1 MEKFKETASWLGQG
15 ILQVVGLVW
24 EWCRKAFLHFVH
36 QMKTNIKYRRR
47 FMSMMLLPVTVLYY
61 EIVFNLSTER
71 TIFRSRAWLYMVL
84 FSISWGLLL
93 YVFCSISKRRSRN
106 RLITKTLMIFA
117 MLPFGIEYF
126 IYRKFKTLYD
136 LGTINRGAAGALSSF
151 GGTILKM
158 VFSPGGLWHL
168 FLFMLPWALYYWK
181 GSLVDDARRISVRF
195 RSRVLIG
202 MLVFHLLAVLLILFS
217 GTYRP
222 FYNTRYSFTNSVRSF
237 GVLTSFR
244 KEVWRTITGKS
255 KSSSFRKHEDAQS
268 VSPSA
273 AESETEPEVEKP
285 REYGYSQMELDFD
298 ALAQKDGGAY
308 AQIDQYVASLT
319 PSRQNEYTGLFE
331 GKNLIFVSA
340 EAFSGWFLDEELT
353 PTLYRMATKGIQFT
367 DFYQPESAG
376 TTGGETANLLGV
388 LAMDGGQS
396 MMDVV
401 DHNNYFTMGSQ
412 LDRLGYYGKAYH
424 NNDYTFYDRD
434 KTHNNLGYSDGFL
447 GVGNGMEAYVQPLW
461 PESDLEM
468 VQGSITDYID
478 RAPFNV
484 YYMSVSGHSDYTFSD
499 NSMAN
504 KHQDEVEGLPY
515 SNAIRA
521 YIACNLE
528 FEDAMT
534 YIVEQL
540 EQKGIADDT
549 VIVICAD
556 HYPYGLS
563 DMDASG
569 TSHYLEELYGHEVT
583 TTLERDENRLII
595 WSGCLE
601 KEEPIVVDTPVSS
614 IDILPT
620 LSNLFGTEWDSRLL
634 PGRDVFSDATPLV
647 FNVDYDWKTDLGTY
661 TFATDSFE
669 PATEGTS
676 VPGDYVDKISAI
688 VSNKLEY
695 CGAILYNDYY
705 GHVFGAMGAQAPQG
719 GKGRSA
725 ATPTPDLTPTP
736 SPTALE
742 AVSNN

>member
-1 MEKFKETASWLGQG
+1 MEKIKEIASRLGQVF
-15 ILQVVGLVW
+15 LQGANYVW
-24 EWCRKAFLHFVH
+24 RHCSKAFLRFCH
-36 QMKTNIKYRRR
+36 QMKYNKKYRRR
-47 FMSMMLLPVTVLYY
+47 FMSMMLLPITVFYY

-71 TIFRSRAWLYMVL
+71 TIFRSRAWLYMLL
-84 FSISWGLLL
+84 FSISWGLLI

-136 LGTINRGAAGALSSF
+136 LGTINRGAAGALTSF
-151 GGTILKM
+151 GGSILKM

-181 GSLVDDARRISVRF
+181 GKVVDDSRPISGRF
-195 RSRVLIG
+195 RRRVLIG
-202 MLVFHLLAVLLILFS
+202 MLIFHLLAVLLILFS

-244 KEVWRTITGKS
+244 KEVWRGITGKN
-255 KSSSFRKHEDAQS
+255 KSSSFRTHEEVQS
-268 VSPSA
+268 TSSSS
-273 AESETEPEVEKP
+273 SETDAEPEAEKP
-285 REYGYSQMELDFD
+285 REFGYSKLDLDF
-298 ALAQKDGGAY
+298 AVLAQEDGGAY
-308 AQIDQYVASLT
+308 AEIDNYVASLT
-319 PSRQNEYTGLFE
+319 PSKQNEYTGIFE

-353 PTLYRMATKGIQFT
+353 PTLYRMATKGMQFT
-367 DFYQPESAG
+367 DFYQTESAG

-388 LAMDGGQS
+388 LAIDGGQS
-396 MMDVV
+396 MMDVAE
-401 DHNNYFTMGSQ
+401 HNNYFTIGSQ

-424 NNDYTFYDRD
+424 NNDYTFYDRN

-447 GVGNGMEAYVQPLW
+447 GMGNGMEEYVQPLW

-468 VQGSITDYID
+468 VQGSVTDYID
-478 RAPFNV
+478 KAPFNI
-484 YYMSVSGHSDYTFSD
+484 YYMTVSGHSDYNFSD
-499 NSMAN
+499 NNMAF
-504 KHQDEVEGLPY
+504 KHRDDVEDLPY
-515 SNAIRA
+515 SNPVRA

-528 FEDAMT
+528 LEDAMT
-534 YIVEQL
+534 YLVEQL
-540 EQKGIADDT
+540 EDKGIADDT

-563 DMDASG
+563 EMDVTGS
-569 TSHYLEELYGHEVT
+569 SRYLEELYGHEAN
-583 TTLERDENRLII
+583 TTLERDENLLIL
-595 WSGCLE
+595 WSGSLE
-601 KEEPIVVDTPVSS
+601 KDPPIVVDTPVSS

-634 PGRDVFSDATPLV
+634 PGRDVFSDASPLV

-661 TFATDSFE
+661 TFATDNFE
-669 PATEGTS
+669 PASESTEIPAG
-676 VPGDYVDKISAI
+676 YVDRISAI

-695 CGAILYNDYY
+695 CGAILFNDYF

-719 GKGRSA
+719 GDGRS
-725 ATPTPDLTPTP
+725 TPIPSLSPTP
-736 SPTALE
+736 SPTE
-742 AVSNN
+742 TTPNN